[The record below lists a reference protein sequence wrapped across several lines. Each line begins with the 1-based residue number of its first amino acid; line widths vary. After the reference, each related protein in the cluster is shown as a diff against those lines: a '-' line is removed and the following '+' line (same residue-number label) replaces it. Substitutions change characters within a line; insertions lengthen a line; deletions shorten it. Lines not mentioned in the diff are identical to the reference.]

1 MASLN
6 DKIVERLD
14 LLDSM
19 SDIDVLQ
26 KKDVIYSR
34 EYATTPDMQCPTC
47 DKFLLTDYPRFCSD
61 CGTRLHYRNNEE
73 DLDY

>member
-6 DKIVERLD
+6 DKIVERLE

-47 DKFLLTDYPRFCSD
+47 DKFLLTDYP
-61 CGTRLHYRNNEE
+61 
-73 DLDY
+73 